1 MNFSCPS
8 YIYIYIYI
16 CVYKY
21 IYVYNACIYV
31 LCTMYHVHVYV
42 HVYIYIYT
50 HIYIYMYI
58 IYIYICAYT
67 HRNIALQVESL
78 RQPVPQ
84 AKNGQPVPQAKK
96 GQLLQQQ
103 LPQFLFFFRTVSQ
116 EATRHR
122 FQEDFKV
129 NNSGINK
136 LTNPCY
142 FLLWVLCARGSMNP
156 VSSNCL
162 HMGPTF
168 W

>member
-1 MNFSCPS
+1 MYHVPCTCICTC
-8 YIYIYIYI
+8 IYIYIY
-16 CVYKY
+16 
-21 IYVYNACIYV
+21 
-31 LCTMYHVHVYV
+31 T
-42 HVYIYIYT
+42 YIYIC
-50 HIYIYMYI
+50 IL
-58 IYIYICAYT
+58 YIYICAYT

-84 AKNGQPVPQAKK
+84 AKKW
-96 GQLLQQQ
+96 QLLQQQ

>member
-8 YIYIYIYI
+8 YIYIYIY
-16 CVYKY
+16 VYINISMSTMHVY
-21 IYVYNACIYV
+21 MYYVP
-31 LCTMYHVHVYV
+31 CTMYMYMYM
-42 HVYIYIYT
+42 YIYIYT
-50 HIYIYMYI
+50 YIYIYIYVYY

-78 RQPVPQ
+78 R
-84 AKNGQPVPQAKK
+84 QPVPQAKK

>member
-1 MNFSCPS
+1 
-8 YIYIYIYI
+8 
-16 CVYKY
+16 
-21 IYVYNACIYV
+21 
-31 LCTMYHVHVYV
+31 MYHVPCTCICTC
-42 HVYIYIYT
+42 IYIYT
-50 HIYIYMYI
+50 HIYTCIL
-58 IYIYICAYT
+58 YIYICAYT

-84 AKNGQPVPQAKK
+84 AKNEQPVPQAKK

>member
-1 MNFSCPS
+1 MHVYMYYVPCTMYMYMYM
-8 YIYIYIYI
+8 YIYIY
-16 CVYKY
+16 
-21 IYVYNACIYV
+21 
-31 LCTMYHVHVYV
+31 M
-42 HVYIYIYT
+42 YT
-50 HIYIYMYI
+50 HIYIYVLY

-84 AKNGQPVPQAKK
+84 AKNEQPVPQAKK